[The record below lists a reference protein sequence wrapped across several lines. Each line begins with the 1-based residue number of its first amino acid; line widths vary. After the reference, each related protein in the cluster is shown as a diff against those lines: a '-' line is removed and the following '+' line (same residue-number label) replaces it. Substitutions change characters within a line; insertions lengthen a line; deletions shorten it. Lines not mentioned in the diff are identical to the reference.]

1 MSPPGW
7 IRWLGFALLG
17 IVVAAAVS
25 IAASRLSSQ
34 QIGLASEPISAGDQ
48 LVPKAAA
55 PATPRPQR
63 RQHRRRHRD
72 HVPAEQTPAPSAGAD
87 CADGTAGADHP
98 GATPLLGAGAGA
110 AGRLI
115 DCESAR

>member
-1 MSPPGW
+1 MSPPDW

-48 LVPKAAA
+48 LVPKAVA
-55 PATPRPQR
+55 PATPRPRR
-63 RQHRRRHRD
+63 RQHRRQHRD
-72 HVPAEQTPAPSAGAD
+72 HAPAEQPTAPRAPSAPAAPTPPEPPTPAPSPSSAPA
-87 CADGTAGADHP
+87 P
-98 GATPLLGAGAGA
+98 TPQVGSS
-110 AGRLI
+110 I
-115 DCESAR
+115 